1 MVGPAHEEGSLLE
14 SVPGL
19 TVPPLAAILVADDD
33 GRFCEVNIAATRLLQ
48 YSESQ
53 LLAMHIWDITAPSQR
68 SDARA
73 LWREFIKAGSQAGTY
88 QVRRA
93 DGRRVTVH
101 YEAVAN
107 FRPER
112 HLSVMRPLSE
122 ALAESRPLDECPYER
137 PFGVDFD
144 RCPAYQ
150 PLLTYMADSN
160 EHAVR
165 PVWTCE
171 HLAAT
176 QIPGEARYYG
186 RCGLGDALDRSR
198 WLTAAAELHFLPI
211 RRLRIRFYAEALE
224 PVRELMAARTADLSE
239 GSRGE
244 RHQRVALGIA
254 GVLAAFDAFSD
265 KNAPEFAAA
274 GVDVA
279 RLRSCL
285 QATLDLFR
293 RQWNADSLRP
303 PADLVSQYPVTVRAF
318 MRPDLVAADLLKTP
332 SGVA

>member
-1 MVGPAHEEGSLLE
+1 MLE

-19 TVPPLAAILVADDD
+19 TLPPLAAILVADDD
-33 GRFCEVNIAATRLLQ
+33 GRFREVNQAATSLLQ
-48 YSESQ
+48 YSEAQ

-68 SDARA
+68 TDARA
-73 LWREFIKAGSQAGTY
+73 LWRDFIKAGNQAGTY

-112 HLSVMRPLSE
+112 HLSVMRPLSQ

-137 PFGVDFD
+137 PFRVDFD
-144 RCPAYQ
+144 RCSAYQ
-150 PLLTYMADSN
+150 PLLVYMADSN
-160 EHAVR
+160 EHPVQ

-176 QIPGEARYYG
+176 RIPGEARYYG

-198 WLTAAAELHFLPI
+198 WLTAAGEHDFLEI
-211 RRLRIRFYAEALE
+211 RRLRIRFYAEAQDQ
-224 PVRELMAARTADLSE
+224 VRELMEARTAALGE
-239 GSRGE
+239 GSPDASHR
-244 RHQRVALGIA
+244 RLALGIA
-254 GVLAAFDAFSD
+254 GILGAFDAFTH
-265 KNAPEFAAA
+265 KNAAEFGDA
-274 GVDVA
+274 GIDITG
-279 RLRSCL
+279 LRSCL
-285 QATLDLFR
+285 QATLDCFR
-293 RQWNADSLRP
+293 RQLNADSLRP
-303 PADLVSQYPVTVRAF
+303 PASLVAQYPQTVRAF
-318 MRPDLVAADLLKTP
+318 MRPDLVATDLLRIP